1 MRRSVLVVALL
12 SIVLPLRAA
21 TDWTLVHNRTMEA
34 IDLMYNL
41 DFGAAEKKCNE
52 VIGLAPGDPRGHFF
66 KSMTYYYRMT
76 FKGGSKNDSAFWAF
90 VYHADKVTKVCER
103 LLEQNENDTKAM
115 FYMGGTIGFKGLAYV
130 NRGETLKAIWDGK
143 KGYNLLE
150 EAVEKDPTN
159 MDAKMGL
166 GMFQYM
172 ISQAPS
178 EFQSAIKLAGLT
190 GDRWGGLR
198 MLEEAASKGVY
209 AKQEAR
215 RWLYGFY
222 VEEDLAKRAIVHLRW
237 LKDAF
242 PRNWYF
248 TQQFADVACF
258 QIKDVLSAESAYRT
272 LRTMP
277 ISSGDEPYVRWLA
290 SFRLGY
296 IAMAK
301 EQYRESIELYTAAY
315 NMATTEDRRH
325 EAAAS
330 IGIAHD
336 FLNDHDQATS
346 WYRKAG
352 THSVAQRNLSR
363 KRTPQEQVVDKIA
376 RAHSVGLYP
385 RVVSLAD
392 SALSAK
398 LVTDKQSLAQVLYQQ
413 GVACYETGNYGRAD
427 KCFTTVIGMQ
437 GAEAWVQPY
446 SHYRLGLTLAKQDK
460 TAAAKQQFARVLEY
474 EDYPSEDVL
483 RKRVARE
490 MNAIDRNG
498 K

>member
-1 MRRSVLVVALL
+1 MRCTVLVVAFL

-21 TDWTLVHNRTMEA
+21 TDWALVHSRTMEA

-66 KSMTYYYRMT
+66 KSMTYYYRMS
-76 FKGGSKNDSAFWAF
+76 FKGGSKNDTAFWAF
-90 VYHADKVTKVCER
+90 VYHADKVSKVCER
-103 LLEQNENDTKAM
+103 LLDQNENDTKAM

-130 NRGETLKAIWDGK
+130 NRGETMKAIWDGK
-143 KGYNLLE
+143 KGYDLLE

-178 EFQSAIKLAGLT
+178 EFQGAIKLAGLT

-222 VEEDLAKRAIVHLRW
+222 LEEDLPKRAIVHIRS
-237 LKDAF
+237 LKESF

-258 QIKDVLSAESAYRT
+258 QIKDAQSAEAAYRT
-272 LRTMP
+272 LRTIP
-277 ISSGDEPYVRWLA
+277 ITSGDESYVRWLA

-296 IAMAK
+296 IAIAR
-301 EQYRESIELYTAAY
+301 EQYRESIDLNTTAY
-315 NMATTEDRRH
+315 NIAPTDERKHD
-325 EAAAS
+325 AAAH
-330 IGIAHD
+330 IGIAYE
-336 FLNDHDQATS
+336 FLNDRDHAIS

-352 THSVAQRNLSR
+352 ANSTAQRNLSR
-363 KRTPQEQVVDKIA
+363 ERPPRELAIEKISWA
-376 RAHSVGLYP
+376 YSIGLYP
-385 RVVSLAD
+385 RVVALAD
-392 SALSAK
+392 SAVGAK
-398 LVTDKQSLAQVLYQQ
+398 LVSDQRVHAQVLYQQ
-413 GVACYETGNYGRAD
+413 GVACYETGMYERAD
-427 KCFTTVIGMQ
+427 RCFTAVLGIQ
-437 GAEAWVQPY
+437 GADAWLHPF
-446 SHYRLGLTLAKQDK
+446 SHYRLGLTLVKQDK
-460 TAAAKQQFARVLEY
+460 TAAAKQQFARVLDY
-474 EDYPSEDVL
+474 EDYPSEEVL

-490 MNAIDRNG
+490 KNALDRNG